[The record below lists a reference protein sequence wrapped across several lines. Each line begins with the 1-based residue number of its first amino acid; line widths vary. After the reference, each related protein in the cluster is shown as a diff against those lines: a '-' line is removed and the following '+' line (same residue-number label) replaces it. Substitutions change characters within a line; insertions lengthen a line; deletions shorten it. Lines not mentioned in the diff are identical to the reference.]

1 MNIKT
6 SPFLGRFR
14 AVFVILGIMKI
25 VYIVLKLVRSHIK
38 DDDSDDPKLFF
49 AQKFANLINNT

>member
-1 MNIKT
+1 
-6 SPFLGRFR
+6 
-14 AVFVILGIMKI
+14 MKI
-25 VYIVLKLVRSHIK
+25 VYMVLKLVRSHIK